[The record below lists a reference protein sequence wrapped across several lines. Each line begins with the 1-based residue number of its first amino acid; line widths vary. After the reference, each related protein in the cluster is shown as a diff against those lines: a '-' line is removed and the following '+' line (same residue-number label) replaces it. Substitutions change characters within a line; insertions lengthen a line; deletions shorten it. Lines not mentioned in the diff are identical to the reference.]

1 MRALLWKIDINCPI
15 TPFVRY
21 RRTKQTNKQTKTP
34 NKHTYKTKQNK
45 TKTPNKQTH
54 KTKTPNKQTNKRS
67 HV

>member
-34 NKHTYKTKQNK
+34 NKHTYKTKQNNK
-45 TKTPNKQTH
+45 KHQTNKHTKQKH
-54 KTKTPNKQTNKRS
+54 QTNKRS